1 MEVWSWENHRSIFL
15 GFPTSCDYLRL
26 PVYQMGK
33 NHTGWRYPS
42 EKIWVRQLGWWHSQY
57 LESHEIPWFQ
67 TTQQHRKNAVI
78 FQMGRKNQQYL
89 GNFQSQYWDPLE
101 SNDSNRDRQTIVFL
115 VREGGPL
122 GGIFH
127 LQTNHNKVTGC
138 WCKPTW
144 RIWKFMKVKWDPGS
158 SKKRG
163 TSDKSLQQKTHMGLS
178 TKM

>member
-1 MEVWSWENHRSIFL
+1 MGFIGNPQWKFGHGKIIDQFFWDFQPRVITLDYRYIKWERITLVGATPLKS
-15 GFPTSCDYLRL
+15 
-26 PVYQMGK
+26 
-33 NHTGWRYPS
+33 
-42 EKIWVRQLGWWHSQY
+42 
-57 LESHEIPWFQ
+57 
-67 TTQQHRKNAVI
+67 VI

-138 WCKPTW
+138 WCKPT
-144 RIWKFMKVKWDPGS
+144 
-158 SKKRG
+158 
-163 TSDKSLQQKTHMGLS
+163 
-178 TKM
+178 